1 MNNDNTEVH
10 AERLAT
16 TDEFGNRIYVHPEE
30 VKGKWRDRR
39 TMVYYAL
46 VAIYFILPWI
56 HVSGKQI
63 ILLDILEREFTFF
76 GSTFFSHD
84 GPLVF
89 FVFLGFVLTF
99 GFITAQW
106 GRIWCG
112 WACPQTVFI
121 DLVYR
126 RIERMVEGNA
136 RARKRLETQAL
147 SLDKVIKK
155 SFKWFMFL
163 IVSVHLSHTF
173 LGYFVGTRK
182 LFLITINS
190 PSEHWTLFIIM
201 WSVSFLFLFD
211 FGWFREQFCIVA
223 CPYGRIQSV
232 IMDEAS
238 LVVAYD
244 KERGEPR
251 RTTVP
256 KEQEGDCIACDHCVK
271 VCPTG
276 IDIRKGTQLECI
288 SCTQCIDACD
298 EIMTKMQRPTGLI
311 RYDSLASMEGKKTNF
326 FRVRPMFYA
335 IALLVTALAFT
346 YALNKRNSISLQFIR
361 GSKSA
366 YQSIKRD
373 DGEQEIVNHYKV
385 SVYYNGS
392 ENHNLLITPLEHF
405 ESDQLRIVSQ
415 KMPFPVTPGKRQTI
429 DIFFRFQKNILDNG
443 RRTIRLQVKSDNKV
457 LEEEEVKLVGPF

>member
-1 MNNDNTEVH
+1 MDKENTTVH

-16 TDEFGNRIYVHPEE
+16 LDEAGHRIYVHPEE

-39 TMVYYAL
+39 TLVFYAL
-46 VAIYFILPWI
+46 VSIYFVLPWI
-56 HVSGKQI
+56 HFSGKQI
-63 ILLDILEREFTFF
+63 ILLDLAEREFTFF
-76 GSTFFSHD
+76 GTTFFSHD

-89 FVFLGFVLTF
+89 FIFLSFVLAF
-99 GFITAQW
+99 GFITVKW

-126 RIERMVEGNA
+126 RIEKMIEGSA
-136 RARKRLETQAL
+136 RARKKL
-147 SLDKVIKK
+147 SAQPLNLNKFIKK
-155 SFKWFMFL
+155 SFKWFLFL
-163 IVSVHLSHTF
+163 LVSVHLSHTF

-182 LFLITINS
+182 LFLVTIGN
-190 PSEHWTLFIIM
+190 PTDHWTLFVIM
-201 WSVSFLFLFD
+201 WSVTLLFLFD

-223 CPYGRIQSV
+223 CPYGKIQSV
-232 IMDEAS
+232 VMDEAS

-244 KERGEPR
+244 VSRGEPR
-251 RTTVP
+251 RKTVP
-256 KEQEGDCIACDHCVK
+256 SDQEGECISCDHCVK

-298 EIMTKMQRPTGLI
+298 EIMTKMERPLGLI
-311 RYDSLASMEGKKTNF
+311 RYDSLSNMEGKKVSSF
-326 FRVRPMFYA
+326 AAKPMFYA
-335 IALLVTALAFT
+335 VALLVTFLAFG

-366 YQSIKRD
+366 YQEIKRA
-373 DGEQEIVNHYKV
+373 DGSREIVNHYKV
-385 SVYYNGS
+385 SVYYNGDMD
-392 ENHNLLITPLEHF
+392 HNLTISTLENF
-405 ESDQLRIVSQ
+405 KPEELRIVSQ
-415 KMPFPVTPGKRQTI
+415 KMPFPVSPGKRQTV
-429 DIFFRFQKNILDNG
+429 DIFIRFHKSILDHG
-443 RRTIRLQVKSDNKV
+443 RKTIKLQIKSDEQI

>member
-1 MNNDNTEVH
+1 MDNENTTVH

-16 TDEFGNRIYVHPEE
+16 LDEHGNRKYVHPEE
-30 VKGKWRDRR
+30 VKGKWRNRR
-39 TMVYYAL
+39 TAVYYAL

-56 HVSGKQI
+56 HYSGKQI
-63 ILLDILEREFTFF
+63 ILLDIAEREFTFF
-76 GSTFFSHD
+76 GTTFFSHD

-89 FVFLGFVLTF
+89 FLFLSSILAF
-99 GFITAQW
+99 GFITAKW

-126 RIERMVEGNA
+126 RIEKIIEGNA
-136 RARKRLETQAL
+136 RARKRLETQKL
-147 SLDKVIKK
+147 NFDKVAKK
-155 SFKWFMFL
+155 VFKWFMFL
-163 IVSVHLSHTF
+163 LVSIHLSHTF

-182 LFLITINS
+182 LFLVTINS
-190 PSEHWTLFIIM
+190 PSENWTLFIIM
-201 WSVSFLFLFD
+201 WSVTALFIFD

-232 IMDEAS
+232 IMDETS

-244 KERGEPR
+244 KDRGEPR

-256 KEQEGDCIACDHCVK
+256 ADQEGDCISCDHCVK

-298 EIMTKMQRPTGLI
+298 EIMTKMQRPLGLI
-311 RYDSLASMEGKKTNF
+311 RYDSLSNMEGKKTGF
-326 FRVRPMFYA
+326 FRPRPMIYA
-335 IALLVTALAFT
+335 GALIITLIAFG
-346 YALNKRNSISLQFIR
+346 YALNKRNSISLQFMR

-366 YQSIKRD
+366 YQEINRD
-373 DGEQEIVNHYKV
+373 DGTQEIVNHYRV
-385 SVYYNGS
+385 SVYYNG
-392 ENHNLLITPLEHF
+392 EKDHKLYIKTVEDFKPEELK
-405 ESDQLRIVSQ
+405 IVSQ
-415 KMPFPVTPGKRQTI
+415 KMPFIVTPSKRQTV
-429 DIFFRFQKNILDNG
+429 DIFFRFQKSILDHG
-443 RRTIRLQVKSDNKV
+443 RRTIKLEVKSDQEV
-457 LEEEEVKLVGPF
+457 LQQEEVKLVGPF